1 MVEISLQVPK
11 RYEAEERKTIMKQKK
26 PLNEVIY
33 LPEYYTG
40 KYSHLLQKEKASEI
54 LYWDF
59 TKNVSETVKLQIEN
73 LLMYILKT
81 IKDREKRL
89 NYYLLP
95 LKYLLQYAEES
106 GLQDLLK
113 MELLQEKE
121 YTVFLKASMGK
132 SCGSPKRFITF
143 YRETLFV
150 MNKEIDWSANVWYVD
165 KLNIEPSRQS
175 QGNNIRS
182 FNFLDVINLENRM
195 AIQKY
200 IKYLL
205 TLTSLNIGTI
215 KIFCCNAKAFLKYME
230 ERAWVISDINQ
241 ETVEQYF
248 LTLRLEK
255 ISPQSF
261 NNKIKAVTDFLVY
274 LQHVQIVDTFSI
286 HINLFEKKAYPVGK
300 KYPNLD
306 EQLEAFSE
314 YVYDFPKHLCVMSCI
329 LLYTG
334 IDKGKL
340 FQLKDSNFYIQN
352 EESWL
357 RIPETNRSIP
367 IPEGVHLMVLKFA
380 RMQHIPIDSYLF
392 YDDKGKRYTYQS
404 FRNAIMRQCS
414 LRGILDN
421 EYVFRGN
428 GYQIEFCKWLYE
440 AGASVQVIRDYMG
453 YTSDDTVKKNLSI
466 MDEKIIRASELFF
479 QKMDNVLGGALP
491 VEKYD
496 KMREC
501 NQEENR
507 KKVELAIT
515 EIKKMEMEGKKISVS
530 ELSRNTGLSKA
541 FFYKNEDVRSVLDS
555 STEQQREKN
564 FVAIKEEVKRMSLER
579 QVEYY
584 EKKIKELIRENEI
597 LQAENAKLKQKNN

>member
-1 MVEISLQVPK
+1 
-11 RYEAEERKTIMKQKK
+11 MKHKK

-33 LPEYYTG
+33 LPEYNAG
-40 KYSHLLQKEKASEI
+40 KFSQLLQKEKTPKI

-59 TKNVSETVKLQIEN
+59 TKNVSEIVKLQIEK
-73 LLMYILKT
+73 LLTFIVKT
-81 IKDREKRL
+81 IKDREIRL
-89 NYYLLP
+89 NNYLLP

-113 MELLQEKE
+113 MELSQEEE
-121 YTVFLKASMGK
+121 YTAFLKASMGK
-132 SCGSPKRFITF
+132 SCGSPRRFITF
-143 YRETLFV
+143 CREILFV
-150 MNKEIDWSANVWYVD
+150 ENKEIDWSANVWYVD
-165 KLNIEPSRQS
+165 RLKIEPSRQS
-175 QGNNIRS
+175 QGNNIKS
-182 FNFLDVINLENRM
+182 FKFLDVINVENRV
-195 AIQKY
+195 ALQKY

-215 KIFCCNAKAFLKYME
+215 KFFCCHAKAFLKYLE
-230 ERAWVISDINQ
+230 ERARVISGINQ
-241 ETVEQYF
+241 ETVNRYF
-248 LTLRLEK
+248 STLRLEK
-255 ISPQSF
+255 IGPQSY

-274 LQHVQIVDTFSI
+274 LQHVQMVDTFSI
-286 HINLFEKKAYPVGK
+286 YANLFEKKAYPVGK
-300 KYPNLD
+300 RYPNLD
-306 EQLEAFSE
+306 EQLESFSE
-314 YVYDFPKHLCVMSCI
+314 YVYDFPKPLCVMSCI

-334 IDKGKL
+334 IDKGNL
-340 FQLKDSNFYIQN
+340 FQLKDSDFYIQN

-357 RIPETNRSIP
+357 KIPETNRSIP
-367 IPEGVHLMVLKFA
+367 IPEGLHLMVLKFVA
-380 RMQHIPIDSYLF
+380 MQQLPIDGYLF

-414 LRGILDN
+414 QRGILDN

-440 AGASVQVIRDYMG
+440 AGVSIQAIRDYMG
-453 YTSDDTVKKNLSI
+453 YTSDETVKKNLGI
-466 MDEKIIRASELFF
+466 IDEEVIRASELFF
-479 QKMDNVLGGALP
+479 QKMDSVLGGELP
-491 VEKYD
+491 MAKYD

-515 EIKKMEMEGKKISVS
+515 EIKKMETEGKKISVS
-530 ELSRNTGLSKA
+530 ELSKNTGLSKA
-541 FFYKNEDVRSVLDS
+541 FFYKNEDVRSVLDA

-564 FVAIKEEVKRMSLER
+564 FVAIKEEAKRMSLER

-597 LQAENAKLKQKNN
+597 LQEENAKLKRKNKG

>member
-1 MVEISLQVPK
+1 
-11 RYEAEERKTIMKQKK
+11 MKQKK

-33 LPEYYTG
+33 LPEYYAG
-40 KYSHLLQKEKASEI
+40 KFSLLLQKEKTSEM

-59 TKNVSETVKLQIEN
+59 TKNVSETVKLQIES
-73 LLMYILKT
+73 LLTFIVKT
-81 IKDREKRL
+81 IKDREERL
-89 NYYLLP
+89 NNYLLP
-95 LKYLLQYAEES
+95 LKYLLQYTEES

-113 MELLQEKE
+113 MELSQEEE
-121 YTVFLKASMGK
+121 YAAFLKASMGK

-143 YRETLFV
+143 CRETLFM

-175 QGNNIRS
+175 QGNNVKS
-182 FNFLDVINLENRM
+182 FNFLDVTNVENRVVL
-195 AIQKY
+195 QKY

-215 KIFCCNAKAFLKYME
+215 KIFYCHAKAFLKYLE
-230 ERAWVISDINQ
+230 ERAWVLSNINQ
-241 ETVEQYF
+241 ETVNQYF
-248 LTLRLEK
+248 STLRLEK

-274 LQHVQIVDTFSI
+274 LQHVQIVDIFSI

-300 KYPNLD
+300 RYPNLD
-306 EQLEAFSE
+306 EQLESFSE
-314 YVYDFPKHLCVMSCI
+314 YVYDFPKTLCVMSCI

-340 FQLKDSNFYIQN
+340 FQLKDTHFYVQN

-357 RIPETNRSIP
+357 KIPETNRSIP
-367 IPEGVHLMVLKFA
+367 IPEGLHLMVLKFVA
-380 RMQHIPIDSYLF
+380 MQQTPIDSYLF
-392 YDDKGKRYTYQS
+392 YDNNGKRYTYQS

-428 GYQIEFCKWLYE
+428 GYQIEFCKWLYK
-440 AGASVQVIRDYMG
+440 AGVSVQSIREYMG
-453 YTSDDTVKKNLSI
+453 YASDETVKKNLSI

-479 QKMDNVLGGALP
+479 QKRDNVLGGVLP
-491 VEKYD
+491 VAKYD

-515 EIKKMEMEGKKISVS
+515 EIKKMEMEGEKISVS

-541 FFYKNEDVRSVLDS
+541 FFYKNEDVRSILDA

-579 QVEYY
+579 QVKFY

-597 LQAENAKLKQKNN
+597 LQAENAKLKRNNS